1 MQVLELQN
9 VLDMIAASAL
19 KDCFLQNEGSPLL
32 INAAPVQR
40 LGAQCLQVL
49 LSAKKTWEDRGVE
62 FVIDSPSTAFIE
74 TAKFMG
80 VAVEDLTYQAQV
92 MS

>member
-1 MQVLELQN
+1 MQVVELQN
-9 VLDMIAASAL
+9 VLDMVAAPAL
-19 KDCFLQNEGSPLL
+19 KDCFLQNEGNPLL

-40 LGAQCLQVL
+40 LGAQCLQIL
-49 LSAKKTWEDRGVE
+49 LSAKKDWEAKGVE
-62 FVIDSPSTAFIE
+62 FVLDSPSAAFIE